1 MHRLHTTFSKV
12 IIFKIFVSMLTFFSS
27 SLFVSKFLWIRMDDV
42 EHGGKEYNRNTFQNY
57 VKTQATYSTETII

>member
-1 MHRLHTTFSKV
+1 
-12 IIFKIFVSMLTFFSS
+12 
-27 SLFVSKFLWIRMDDV
+27 MDDV